1 MPPVPFRNKPSVVT
15 VPVYRVNGQGIL
27 AVMGQGVSIIL
38 RPGPSLSLYR
48 SCLSPCLPPIPFSSP
63 LLFLFFSSLGLRSF
77 APDSSPLLAN
87 FSSRSVIFWKRDI
100 EIIKDERV
108 LIRGE
113 HIALIDDQT
122 QICLVERG
130 GDYRRYFRLQI
141 IIIIPWRIIPWRER
155 IPVSRDYAMTP
166 FII

>member
-1 MPPVPFRNKPSVVT
+1 MVT

-38 RPGPSLSLYR
+38 RPGPSLSL
-48 SCLSPCLPPIPFSSP
+48 SLSLLPFSLPASYP
-63 LLFLFFSSLGLRSF
+63 LFFSSSFSLFLFFGTPL
-77 APDSSPLLAN
+77 DSSPLLAN

>member
-1 MPPVPFRNKPSVVT
+1 MVT

-38 RPGPSLSLYR
+38 RPGPSLSLFIALAFLLA
-48 SCLSPCLPPIPFSSP
+48 CLLSLFL
-63 LLFLFFSSLGLRSF
+63 LLFFFSFSLLWDSPFQLRSF
-77 APDSSPLLAN
+77 TPDSSPLLAN